1 MHFEYDKH
9 QYFFEK
15 FLRKEMHGEELDSF
29 KAKLSENEKFKKDF
43 DFYLANRKKI
53 IKEGLAEYDEA
64 EILLPKP
71 QKWGWFYAISSVL
84 CLVLIID
91 YFLSSSYD
99 QSIAASHRRKP
110 LIERINFFKSGDAQ
124 TELKETEKIQKEI
137 RPEKS
142 SMKNL
147 DNENSLIDSA
157 ELFSETEKQLQS
169 YIQSNTTGIQS
180 DFILMDSLM
189 WVFDQRIME
198 ERRASLNMQTDS
210 ILDDSSIQMLVFKSL
225 YRKNNV
231 SQKQLFVEYWKSPI
245 HFRGYRFSGKKLLLF
260 GFETSDPLYF
270 TYDEEGANFHLFL
283 LNKEFYLFPDNQFHK
298 ILKD

>member
-1 MHFEYDKH
+1 MHFEHDKH

-29 KAKLSENEKFKKDF
+29 KAKLSENEKFKGDF

-53 IKEGLAEYDEA
+53 IKEGLAEYDEV

-110 LIERINFFKSGDAQ
+110 LIERINFFKSGDSQ
-124 TELKETEKIQKEI
+124 TELKETDKIQKEM

-142 SMKNL
+142 GVKNQ

-157 ELFSETEKQLQS
+157 ELFSETERQLQS
-169 YIQSNTTGIQS
+169 YIQSNSTGIQS
-180 DFILMDSLM
+180 DFIIMDSLM
-189 WVFDQRIME
+189 WVFDQGIME

-225 YRKNNV
+225 YRKNNLL
-231 SQKQLFVEYWKSPI
+231 QKQLFVEYWKSPI

-260 GFETSDPLYF
+260 GFEASDPLYF
-270 TYDEEGANFHLFL
+270 TYDEAGTNFHLFL
-283 LNKEFYLFPDNQFHK
+283 LNKEFHLFPDNQFHK